1 MSGWQV
7 ITGQSVGSLP
17 IERPVKPHRVDPSRV
32 GSQWWGHTPAP
43 LWAAAPGLA
52 RCGGSRTTGSPS
64 GSDLAG
70 HAQAGWRGA
79 GLMYSLA
86 SVSCPTPPLGRRAL
100 PSWDGTQKRAC
111 GGREADEA
119 APPPGGPGAGMSPS
133 TATAVDGHAGTMGGQ
148 GLRAK
153 RRAER
158 SSPGWKG
165 VRPRVR
171 PSVVRWEPKGPKRRL
186 GSARMRTATT

>member
-17 IERPVKPHRVDPSRV
+17 IERPVTPHRVDPSRV
-32 GSQWWGHTPAP
+32 GAQWGGHTPAP

-70 HAQAGWRGA
+70 HAQAGGRGA

-100 PSWDGTQKRAC
+100 LSWDGTQKWAC
-111 GGREADEA
+111 GGREAGGA
-119 APPPGGPGAGMSPS
+119 APHGVGKGRPRTRAGHTCARRGAG
-133 TATAVDGHAGTMGGQ
+133 AC
-148 GLRAK
+148 
-153 RRAER
+153 
-158 SSPGWKG
+158 
-165 VRPRVR
+165 PRVDA
-171 PSVVRWEPKGPKRRL
+171 VGNL
-186 GSARMRTATT
+186 GVSGMAATES